1 MTKVPLG
8 FAKFLKLRHFAADKD
23 QVRGNMKNV
32 IDFTARLKKQ
42 TESKAGE
49 VESQVDRK
57 SPSAPVI
64 DMTEKRNEILVQ
76 ERRRVKRTIL
86 SEFIGAFVLVPSK
99 GLMKVSLFDISENG
113 LAFDVETVAG
123 HFALG
128 EDVAMRVYLNQQ
140 TYFKFVVNVQNIRAL
155 NEENLYRH
163 GVNFVK
169 GTINDQALFHFVK
182 FIETV
187 SASLHGDEGD
197 LMVSNL
203 TR

>member
-1 MTKVPLG
+1 
-8 FAKFLKLRHFAADKD
+8 
-23 QVRGNMKNV
+23 MKNV
-32 IDFTARLKKQ
+32 IDFTARLKSQ
-42 TESKAGE
+42 SESRAAATAT
-49 VESQVDRK
+49 VPNVQAK
-57 SPSAPVI
+57 SRAAAVI

-86 SEFIGAFVLVPSK
+86 SEFIGAFVLVPAK

-113 LAFDVETVAG
+113 LAFDIETDVG
-123 HFALG
+123 HFGLG

-140 TYFKFVVNVQNIRAL
+140 TYFKFVVNVQNVRAISD
-155 NEENLYRH
+155 ENLYRH

-169 GTINDQALFHFVK
+169 GTINDQALHHFVK

>member
-1 MTKVPLG
+1 
-8 FAKFLKLRHFAADKD
+8 
-23 QVRGNMKNV
+23 MKNV
-32 IDFTARLKKQ
+32 FDMTERLKKQ
-42 TESKAGE
+42 AKGKLNSGAP
-49 VESQVDRK
+49 VPVISAK

-64 DMTEKRNEILVQ
+64 DMTEKRNEILSQ

-86 SEFIGAFVLVPSK
+86 SEFIGAFVLVPDK
-99 GLMKVSLFDISENG
+99 GLLKVSLIDISENG
-113 LAFDVETVAG
+113 LAFDVEAGAG
-123 HFALG
+123 HFGLG
-128 EDVAMRVYLNQQ
+128 EDIGMRVYLNQQ
-140 TYFKFVVNVQNIRAL
+140 TYFKFIVNVQNIRAVA
-155 NEENLYRH
+155 EENLFRH

-169 GTINDQALFHFVK
+169 GTINDQALHHFVK